1 MEGGRNKRHQLEGH
15 TRPDREMYV
24 VDICL
29 YGTFY
34 IDCHCLG
41 ACASSKEG
49 LEGVVLS
56 LKKILPFGYHVTFKG
71 KLNILKFTKKAM
83 RNCIPIPPPTMH
95 ACLCRASF
103 MPLQFV

>member
-71 KLNILKFTKKAM
+71 K
-83 RNCIPIPPPTMH
+83 
-95 ACLCRASF
+95 
-103 MPLQFV
+103 